1 MQRKVGSHGQVVK
14 AMDLKWKESWFVIS
28 DKIDF
33 KTKSISKDEENYI
46 MIKASIQKED
56 IALINIYAPDIG
68 TSKYLNGR
76 NQW

>member
-1 MQRKVGSHGQVVK
+1 MKRKVGSHGRVVK

-33 KTKSISKDEENYI
+33 KTKSISKDKENYI
-46 MIKASIQKED
+46 MIKASIQEED
-56 IALINIYAPDIG
+56 IAFINIYAPNIG

-76 NQW
+76 NRW